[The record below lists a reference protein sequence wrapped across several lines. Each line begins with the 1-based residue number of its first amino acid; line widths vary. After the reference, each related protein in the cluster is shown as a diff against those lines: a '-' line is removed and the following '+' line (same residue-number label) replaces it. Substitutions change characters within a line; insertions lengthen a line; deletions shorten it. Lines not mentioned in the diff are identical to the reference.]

1 MANKF
6 ASIYLADAINIINE
20 AALKTMISAQRTL
33 LSDNQSS
40 KVESLQ
46 ALNDRIA
53 QYNEGVRAAALV
65 IAEALVEKS
74 AEDDKE

>member
-1 MANKF
+1 MANKY
-6 ASIYLADAINIINE
+6 ASFYLAEVISIINE

-33 LSDNQSS
+33 MSDNQSS

-53 QYNEGVRAAALV
+53 QYNEGVRAAALM
-65 IAEALVEKS
+65 IADAMEKS
-74 AEDDKE
+74 AKDDEE

>member
-1 MANKF
+1 MANRYT
-6 ASIYLADAINIINE
+6 SIYLNDAIAIINE

-33 LSDNQSS
+33 MSDNQSS

-53 QYNEGVRAAALV
+53 QYNEGVRAAAMV
-65 IAEALVEKS
+65 IANALERSVED
-74 AEDDKE
+74 EGE

>member
-1 MANKF
+1 MANKY
-6 ASIYLADAINIINE
+6 ASFYLAEVISIINE

-33 LSDNQSS
+33 MSDNQSS

-53 QYNEGVRAAALV
+53 QYNEGVRAAALM
-65 IAEALVEKS
+65 IADAMEKS
-74 AEDDKE
+74 AKDDKE

>member
-1 MANKF
+1 MANKY
-6 ASIYLADAINIINE
+6 ASFYLAEVISIINE

-33 LSDNQSS
+33 MSDNQSS

-53 QYNEGVRAAALV
+53 QYNEGVRAAALM
-65 IAEALVEKS
+65 IAEALEKS
-74 AEDDKE
+74 AKDDEE

>member
-1 MANKF
+1 MANKY

-33 LSDNQSS
+33 MSDNQSS

-65 IAEALVEKS
+65 IADALEKS
-74 AEDDKE
+74 AKDDEE